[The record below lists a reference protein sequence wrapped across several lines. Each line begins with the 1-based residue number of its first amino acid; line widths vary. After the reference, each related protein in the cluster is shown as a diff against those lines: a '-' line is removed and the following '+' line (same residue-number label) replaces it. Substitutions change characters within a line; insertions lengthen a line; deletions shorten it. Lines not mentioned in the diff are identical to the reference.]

1 MSQLGPA
8 TSRFQPTASLDRSNE
23 SFQGVLFMDLDF
35 LQAQQPISFV
45 RGDFRRAKID
55 NVHFWKSDFDRADF
69 IDAFVRLSGF
79 ESCQFGT
86 DFLNTYFDGVHF
98 SRNHSDTCTI
108 TDCVYENCTFLGETI
123 INSTLSA
130 CRYKNCVFDSC
141 DLRMNTADS
150 LAFSKCTFRNV
161 DFSNMT
167 AVNFQFADC
176 QFENVRLDPDYLG
189 TYLFK
194 GSAPD
199 NIHLTYRGESLQ
211 LNAEYL
217 SSLEVLMDSYA
228 TATRYYEVFNCAVL
242 YNYLAQ
248 RGKTL
253 LPLFR
258 GVIHSINGE
267 PAFIRKHSA
276 ERIIGLLSFYA
287 DSPAI
292 DTNELFALV
301 TALDDIALEEISLVD
316 RLQIESKVSFLKN
329 WIQAILLQWQ
339 SPRPPEAG
347 RLYFEVTIEESDRSK
362 VKVFLKGF
370 FEGQANEAADVVV
383 LGERHGSLILECV
396 GHGAAVFSLA
406 ICLREIS
413 STLVRIVLEFQLS
426 AKYIR
431 LLRDASTVKDVGK
444 IHREIRPLLNPPSAR
459 SYENARKLAECLKEL
474 RIFSE
479 SAVKGD

>member
-1 MSQLGPA
+1 
-8 TSRFQPTASLDRSNE
+8 
-23 SFQGVLFMDLDF
+23 VLFADLDF
-35 LQAQQPISFV
+35 LQAQQPISFF

-55 NVHFWKSDFDRADF
+55 NVRFWKSDFDRAGF
-69 IDAFVRLSGF
+69 IDAFIRLSRF
-79 ESCQFGT
+79 ENCRFGT

-98 SRNHSDTCTI
+98 SYNDSDTCTI
-108 TDCVYENCTFLGETI
+108 TDCVYENCTFSGETI

-141 DLRMNTADS
+141 DLRMNTADT
-150 LAFSKCTFRNV
+150 LAFTKCTFRNV

-167 AVNFQFADC
+167 ATNFQFADC
-176 QFENVRLDPDYLG
+176 RFENVRLDPDYLG

-199 NIHLTYRGESLQ
+199 NIHLTSRGETLQ
-211 LNAEYL
+211 LNAGYL

-248 RGKTL
+248 QGKTL

-258 GVIHSINGE
+258 WVIHSINSE
-267 PAFIRKHSA
+267 PPFIRKHSV
-276 ERIIGLLSFYA
+276 ERTIGLLSFYA

-292 DTNELFALV
+292 ATNELFALV
-301 TALDDIALEEISLVD
+301 VALDDIALEEISLVD

-339 SPRPPEAG
+339 SPRPPEAEA
-347 RLYFEVTIEESDRSK
+347 LYFEVTIEESDRVK
-362 VKVFLKGF
+362 VKTLLEGF
-370 FEGQANEAADVVV
+370 FEDQAIEAVGVVV
-383 LGERHGSLILECV
+383 LGERRGSLILECI
-396 GHGAAVFSLA
+396 GHGATVFALA
-406 ICLREIS
+406 ICMREIS

-426 AKYIR
+426 AKYVG
-431 LLRDASTVKDVGK
+431 LLRDASTVKDVARLHK
-444 IHREIRPLLNPPSAR
+444 EIRPLLTPPSAR
-459 SYENARKLAECLKEL
+459 SYENARKLAECVKEL

>member
-1 MSQLGPA
+1 
-8 TSRFQPTASLDRSNE
+8 
-23 SFQGVLFMDLDF
+23 VLFADLDF
-35 LQAQQPISFV
+35 LQAQQPISFF

-55 NVHFWKSDFDRADF
+55 NVRFWKSDFDRADF
-69 IDAFVRLSGF
+69 IDAFVRLSHF
-79 ESCQFGT
+79 ESCKFGT

-108 TDCVYENCTFLGETI
+108 TDCVYENCTFSSETI

-141 DLRMNTADS
+141 DLRMNTADT
-150 LAFSKCTFRNV
+150 LAFTKCKFENV

-176 QFENVRLDPDYLG
+176 RFENVRLDPDYLG

-199 NIHLTYRGESLQ
+199 NIHLTCRGESLQ

-217 SSLEVLMDSYA
+217 SSLEMLMNSYS

-253 LPLFR
+253 VPLFR
-258 GVIHSINGE
+258 WVIHSINSE

-276 ERIIGLLSFYA
+276 ERIIGLLTFYA

-292 DTNELFALV
+292 ATNELFALV
-301 TALDDIALEEISLVD
+301 TALDDIAVEEISLVE
-316 RLQIESKVSFLKN
+316 RLQIESKVSLLKQ

-347 RLYFEVTIEESDRSK
+347 ALYFEVTIEESDRAK
-362 VKVFLKGF
+362 VKALLRGF
-370 FEGQANEAADVVV
+370 FEDRASDAAGVVV
-383 LGERHGSLILECV
+383 LGERRGSLILECA
-396 GHGAAVFSLA
+396 GHGAAVFALA

-431 LLRDASTVKDVGK
+431 LLRDASTAKDVARLHK
-444 IHREIRPLLNPPSAR
+444 DIRPLLTPPPAR
-459 SYENARKLAECLKEL
+459 SYGYVRKLAECVKEL
-474 RIFSE
+474 RIFGE
-479 SAVKGD
+479 GAVEGD